1 MKVKVFS
8 HQDRGLLE
16 NEVNNWL
23 KQNPNIKIN
32 FPPSQSSALNAA
44 FGNGFTVISIFYT
57 ILTPR

>member
-16 NEVNNWL
+16 NEINDWL
-23 KQNPNIKIN
+23 KQNPKIIME
-32 FPPSQSSALNAA
+32 FPPSQSSASNAT